1 MNRLKRGDILYPELS
16 YKIVGVLY
24 SVHNEMGSG
33 FLERY
38 YQKGIA
44 SELRKNQINFK
55 EQVKVDLVLN
65 GEIIAS
71 GVVDFIIED
80 QIILEIKQGNSFLKT
95 NIDQLNSYLKMSKL
109 QLGILVN
116 FTSRGLLFKRI
127 VNINN

>member
-1 MNRLKRGDILYPELS
+1 MNRLKKGDILYPELS

-24 SVHNEMGSG
+24 SVHNQMGSG

-65 GEIIAS
+65 GEVIAS

-80 QIILEIKQGNSFLKT
+80 KIILEIKQGNSFLKT